1 MSQSYLFSTTFP
13 CMGPLLTLS
22 STWVSQAVG
31 EGTLGDEYNEPTQ
44 GEFAMTHAAHVAALQ
59 KISS

>member
-1 MSQSYLFSTTFP
+1 
-13 CMGPLLTLS
+13 MGPPPTLS
-22 STWVSQAVG
+22 STWVPQAAG
-31 EGTLGDEYNEPTQ
+31 EGTLGDKYNEPTQ